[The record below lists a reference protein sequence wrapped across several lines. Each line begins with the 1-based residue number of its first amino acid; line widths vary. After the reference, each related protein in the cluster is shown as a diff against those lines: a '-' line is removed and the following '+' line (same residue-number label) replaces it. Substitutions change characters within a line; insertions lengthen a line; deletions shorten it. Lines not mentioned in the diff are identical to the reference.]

1 VGVILLAGCGSKP
14 KLVTLPPPTPARVGN
29 AEEGMASWYG
39 HPYHGRRTSNG
50 EIYDMDLLTAAHLS
64 LPFGTWVRVK
74 NLENGRWVDVR
85 INDRGPFVKNR
96 IIDLSRAAA
105 QSIRMI
111 GPGTTRVEVEVVGV
125 PGQPYPPVLAG
136 AAAMTPVSYS
146 PSPSAGAGVVPRS
159 GMPADNTASTSNTA
173 STRAEA
179 PASVNFG
186 GASDELQCPGGPF
199 YAVQVGSFRDS
210 DNAERM
216 RGKMSELYGV
226 SRMIEAQTGAGKLFR
241 VVVGQTADR
250 DAAQRLLEH
259 IGRDRFE
266 GYVLRVDPTTAQC
279 L

>member
-1 VGVILLAGCGSKP
+1 VGVILLAGCGSKS
-14 KLVTLPPPTPARVGN
+14 KLVTLPPPTPARLGG

-64 LPFGTWVRVK
+64 LPFDTWVRVT

-96 IIDLSRAAA
+96 IIDLSRAGA

-111 GPGTTRVEVEVVGV
+111 GPGTTRVQIEVVGM
-125 PGQPYPPVLAG
+125 PGEPYPPVRDGGVLAK

-146 PSPSAGAGVVPRS
+146 PNVSTAASSVSTAG
-159 GMPADNTASTSNTA
+159 PALDT
-173 STRAEA
+173 A
-179 PASVNFG
+179 PATGSGSGYG
-186 GASDELQCPGGPF
+186 GPQCPGGPF
-199 YAVQVGSFRDS
+199 YAVQVGSFRDI

-216 RGKMSELYGV
+216 RGKMNELYGV
-226 SRMIEAQTGAGKLFR
+226 ARMVEVQTDSGALFR
-241 VVVGQTADR
+241 VVVGQLADGTAARRLRDR
-250 DAAQRLLEH
+250 
-259 IGRDRFE
+259 IGRDRFD
-266 GYVLRVDPTTAQC
+266 GYVLRVDPATASQC